1 MISPLKKRFRFWACS
16 LTLLGLACFGT
27 IPMLSASQPTRAIHY
42 RTVTMPF
49 PPTPALLQSKLEEFG
64 AEGWELV
71 FVIQQSGTLI
81 FKRS

>member
-1 MISPLKKRFRFWACS
+1 MTIETRTVIRS
-16 LTLLGLACFGT
+16 LIGIVALAALCLIVSLGT
-27 IPMLSASQPTRAIHY
+27 SASQSPKTIHY

-49 PPTPALLQSKLEEFG
+49 PPPPAVLQSKLEEYG

-81 FKRS
+81 LRRS

>member
-1 MISPLKKRFRFWACS
+1 MTTKTRTVIRS
-16 LTLLGLACFGT
+16 LIGIVALAALCLTFMLGT
-27 IPMLSASQPTRAIHY
+27 SASQNPKTIHY

-49 PPTPALLQSKLEEFG
+49 PPAPAVLQSKLEELG

-81 FKRS
+81 FRRS